1 MSDFLKLIESI
12 DKEGLI
18 QYISKTFF
26 NLDDL
31 VKHDEL
37 YYYTDVSTLLT
48 GILRTD
54 EICLW
59 ASRWSYLND
68 TQEILNGIEE
78 IKSWNVPD
86 YLPNGLL
93 QLNDLGHV
101 VSLSMAKDSLPMWNM
116 YGNGGKGVM
125 IVFDTM
131 ELLKQFDDRIQPCLY
146 SNSEYEIAVKEKLMN
161 PIEDAFWLSLTDDQ
175 KRYVLIILSMYF
187 VNFRK
192 DHHYD
197 YEKEVRIFGIGN
209 PYYDTEKEI
218 KYRYGKDKIIPY
230 VEEKIP
236 KSALKGICFGPIAEY
251 DLSKKALIEF
261 LEKHNYKDVT
271 ITKSEILYRG

>member
-1 MSDFLKLIESI
+1 MSDILKLIESI

-26 NLDDL
+26 RLDDL

-37 YYYTDVSTLLT
+37 YYYTDISTLLT

-68 TQEILNGIEE
+68 TQEVLNGIEE
-78 IKSWNVPD
+78 IKSWNAPN
-86 YLPNGLL
+86 YLTDGLL

-101 VSLSMAKDSLPMWNM
+101 ISLSMAKDSLPMWNM
-116 YGNGGKGVM
+116 YGDRGKGVM
-125 IVFDTM
+125 IAFDTM
-131 ELLKQFDDRIQPCLY
+131 ELLMRFDDRIQPCLY
-146 SNSEYEIAVKEKLMN
+146 SDSEYEIAVKEKLMN

-187 VNFRK
+187 VNLRK
-192 DHHYD
+192 DYHYD

-209 PYYDTEKEI
+209 QYYDKGKKI
-218 KYRYGKDKIIPY
+218 NYRFRKDKIIPY

-236 KSALKGICFGPIAEY
+236 KSALKGIYFGPLAEY
-251 DLSKKALIEF
+251 ELSKKALIEF
-261 LEKHNYKDVT
+261 LEKNNYQNVA
-271 ITKSEILYRG
+271 IIKSEIPYRG